1 MARKS
6 KHKKNKF
13 IYIVLGV
20 LIIGALSYFGYIKY
34 REMIINKERVKVVLN
49 DDLKVQVNEEY
60 TLGSFVKEIINGVVT
75 NGDEVLDTST
85 LGEKKVELAIKNK
98 HDESEKYTFEIEI
111 VDTKEPE
118 IEAKKEIT
126 SYVGKDVNLLN
137 EVVVKDNSKEEI
149 NAKVIGEY
157 DVNKAGEYK
166 LKYEAIDSSGNKGEY
181 DFVLNIISDS
191 NNRTFTTSK
200 GFSGKVVNGVTY
212 IDGVLIANKTYS
224 LPSDYGNG
232 LTSETKNAFSKMEAA
247 FNSEK
252 EESNRWLW
260 IASGYRSYWD
270 QKSIYNNYVS
280 RDGQANADTY
290 SARPGH
296 SEHQTGLAFDLN
308 SIDDSFS
315 NTYEGKW
322 VHDNCY
328 RFGLIL
334 RYPKG
339 KESITGYMY
348 ESWHMRYVGVE
359 LATKLYNDGDWITL
373 EEYYGIDSKYS

>member
-1 MARKS
+1 
-6 KHKKNKF
+6 
-13 IYIVLGV
+13 
-20 LIIGALSYFGYIKY
+20 
-34 REMIINKERVKVVLN
+34 
-49 DDLKVQVNEEY
+49 
-60 TLGSFVKEIINGVVT
+60 
-75 NGDEVLDTST
+75 
-85 LGEKKVELAIKNK
+85 
-98 HDESEKYTFEIEI
+98 
-111 VDTKEPE
+111 
-118 IEAKKEIT
+118 
-126 SYVGKDVNLLN
+126 
-137 EVVVKDNSKEEI
+137 
-149 NAKVIGEY
+149 
-157 DVNKAGEYK
+157 
-166 LKYEAIDSSGNKGEY
+166 
-181 DFVLNIISDS
+181 
-191 NNRTFTTSK
+191 
-200 GFSGKVVNGVTY
+200 
-212 IDGVLIANKTYS
+212 
-224 LPSDYGNG
+224 
-232 LTSETKNAFSKMEAA
+232 MEAA

-315 NTYEGKW
+315 NTYEGQW